1 MRMTGWNIYQFK
13 VFKMQKVQMNSKKYS
28 HLGNFTGRILLTN
41 SKSVTEVV
49 PVTHIF
55 DHLDQLPLGTPI
67 AVKNARALFNG
78 MSTQTVLDRQMYELL
93 IVFLK
98 GLYAIRHNRSDKTIE
113 KLPSSAALPSY
124 LHSMPGQYPSIHF
137 AWNTIPPGMI

>member
-1 MRMTGWNIYQFK
+1 MTGWNIYQFK

-41 SKSVTEVV
+41 SQSKTVVV

-55 DHLDQLPLGTPI
+55 DHLDQLPLEKPI
-67 AVKNARALFNG
+67 AVKNARALFNS
-78 MSTQTVLDRQMYELL
+78 MSTQIVLDRQMYELL

-98 GLYAIRHNRSDKTIE
+98 GLYAIRHNRSHKTIE
-113 KLPSSAALPSY
+113 KLPSSATLPSY

-137 AWNTIPPGMI
+137 AWDNVPAGMI

>member
-1 MRMTGWNIYQFK
+1 MSLNIK
-13 VFKMQKVQMNSKKYS
+13 TRV
-28 HLGNFTGRILLTN
+28 GNFTGRIFLTN
-41 SKSVTEVV
+41 SKSVTVVV

-55 DHLDQLPLGTPI
+55 DHLDQLPLGTTI
-67 AVKNARALFNG
+67 AVKDARALFNS
-78 MSTQTVLDRQMYELL
+78 MSTQIVLDRQMYELL

-113 KLPSSAALPSY
+113 KLPSSATFPSH

-137 AWNTIPPGMI
+137 AWDTVPTGMI

>member
-1 MRMTGWNIYQFK
+1 MSLNVKTR
-13 VFKMQKVQMNSKKYS
+13 V
-28 HLGNFTGRILLTN
+28 GNFTGRIFLTN
-41 SKSVTEVV
+41 SKSITVVV

-55 DHLDQLPLGTPI
+55 DHLDQLPLEKPI
-67 AVKNARALFNG
+67 AVKNARALFNS
-78 MSTQTVLDRQMYELL
+78 MSTQIVLDRQMYELL

-113 KLPSSAALPSY
+113 KLPSSVTLPSY

-137 AWNTIPPGMI
+137 AWNTIPPRMI

>member
-1 MRMTGWNIYQFK
+1 MSLNAKTR
-13 VFKMQKVQMNSKKYS
+13 V
-28 HLGNFTGRILLTN
+28 GNFTGRILLTN

-67 AVKNARALFNG
+67 AVKDARALFNS

-98 GLYAIRHNRSDKTIE
+98 GLYAIRHNRSNKTIE
-113 KLPSSAALPSY
+113 KLPSSATLPSY